1 MFENHLIRPSV
12 WFDISVYDTLK
23 SRHDL
28 SFVHMDYNSRNG
40 LDDNHLEDENE
51 YNLNGMN
58 YDYSND
64 HPLPRNELIVSN
76 QPTQKSTLSVGVSTA
91 SFR

>member
-1 MFENHLIRPSV
+1 MAYPNNSYSSTNGANFNIQKE
-12 WFDISVYDTLK
+12 
-23 SRHDL
+23 
-28 SFVHMDYNSRNG
+28 YNSRNG
-40 LDDNHLEDENE
+40 LDDNNLEEENE

-58 YDYSND
+58 YDYNND
-64 HPLPRNELIVSN
+64 HPLPSNELIVSN